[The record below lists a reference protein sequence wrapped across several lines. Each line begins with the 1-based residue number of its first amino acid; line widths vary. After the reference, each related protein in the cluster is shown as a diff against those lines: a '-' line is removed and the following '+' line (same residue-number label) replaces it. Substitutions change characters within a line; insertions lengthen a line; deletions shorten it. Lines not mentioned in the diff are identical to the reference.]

1 MCGIGGDGA
10 ASMVGRVLIAELS
23 SMDRRSY
30 GAAAATT
37 GCVAALLLLPFGSSK
52 LAQPPSKSAASD
64 GAGGA
69 VGGGSAAAATA
80 AGMEATVPENCTAAN
95 FCRSYLSLMNVRT
108 SRSVDAV
115 VGRFQGGGGKF
126 AS

>member
-1 MCGIGGDGA
+1 
-10 ASMVGRVLIAELS
+10 MVGRVLIAELS

-64 GAGGA
+64 GAGGGA

-95 FCRSYLSLMNVRT
+95 FCRSYLSLMNART

>member
-1 MCGIGGDGA
+1 MELLKKLLVYYGLGVSASLLIIGFIHLY
-10 ASMVGRVLIAELS
+10 SLVVETCFWYAEWS
-23 SMDRRSY
+23 
-30 GAAAATT
+30 
-37 GCVAALLLLPFGSSK
+37 
-52 LAQPPSKSAASD
+52 
-64 GAGGA
+64 

-95 FCRSYLSLMNVRT
+95 FCRSYLSLINART